1 MFARYPSPREL
12 LIRRL
17 VFLAI
22 VIALIW
28 GIIATIMAFFGWVGS
43 LFNGDKQPTMV
54 AGETCQSQQIEIK
67 AFVGTSDAKEQLAFN
82 PGDTPYFWFSV
93 TNTGSVECKFNLG
106 SDVTFYKVTSG
117 SDNIWDS
124 KDCNTERFSA
134 DPLLLKPNET
144 LTSPAGSWD
153 RVRSDSSGC
162 ALEDGLPVVSADGA
176 SYNLEAQVNG
186 ILSSNKTQFVL
197 N

>member
-1 MFARYPSPREL
+1 MFSRYPSPREL

-17 VFLAI
+17 VFLAV

-28 GIIATIMAFFGWVGS
+28 GIIATVMAFFGWVGS
-43 LFNGDKQPTMV
+43 LFNGDKPPTVV

-67 AFVGTSDAKEQLAFN
+67 AYVGTVDAQEQLAFN
-82 PGDTPYFWFSV
+82 PGDKPYFWFSV
-93 TNTGSVECKFNLG
+93 TNTGTVECKFNLG

-117 SDNIWDS
+117 TDNIWDS
-124 KDCNTERFSA
+124 KDCNSPRFSSE
-134 DPLLLKPNET
+134 PMLLKPNET
-144 LTSPAGSWD
+144 LSSPAGPWD

-162 ALEDGLPVVSADGA
+162 AEKDGLPVVAAVGA
-176 SYNLEAQVNG
+176 SYVLEAEVNG
-186 ILSSNKTQFVL
+186 ILSTNKTQFVL